1 MKNLPDK
8 IYLSFGEMSE
18 ERFEKEDYKE
28 ICEYSELVVPNE
40 QKIWKTDVEYIRK
53 DALVKYLSEEKGY
66 PITLNGELLHLD
78 ELNKHLAEYNK
89 WKKNDFI
96 KKACAKLKKLMYDN
110 LMFQG
115 RLHREEV
122 IDNFVENF
130 KNYIKGK

>member
-28 ICEYSELVVPNE
+28 LCKYSELVVPNE

-53 DALVKYLSEEKGY
+53 DALVKYLYEEKGY
-66 PITLNGELLHLD
+66 PITLNGELLHWD

-89 WKKNDFI
+89 WKKDAFI
-96 KKACAKLKKLMYDN
+96 KKTCEFINKAN
-110 LMFQG
+110 LY
-115 RLHREEV
+115 LYHCISEERDLV
-122 IDNFVENF
+122 DTNKMINDF
-130 KNYIKGK
+130 KNYMKGE